1 MVTSRLGHQGFLLAL
16 LASALLLGGCDRAA
30 DNGTET
36 DDKAAGRENV
46 EAMSR
51 EHAEDTTE
59 PSPAAERAPTR
70 AVISDPRLPYAEVNN
85 ELVYGYFSAP
95 ADVFEPLPALIV
107 IHEWWGLNDN
117 VRAMADRLAAE
128 GYMVLAVDLYAGKIA
143 ETPEEARQL
152 MLGVVEDPDSAREN
166 LRMAWDFL
174 DTAGAPRIGSLGWCF
189 GGAWSLNSA
198 ELLGDDLDAAVIYYG
213 QVTDDEERLAAV
225 TAPVLGLFAAEDS
238 GIKVDSV
245 NAFREALDRL
255 RKHNEIHIYPGVG
268 HAFANPTGR
277 NYNAEAAQDAWAK
290 TLDFLGRYMS
300 SGGESPTGS

>member
-1 MVTSRLGHQGFLLAL
+1 MVTVRLGHQELFLAL
-16 LASALLLGGCDRAA
+16 LASALLLGGCDRSA
-30 DNGTET
+30 DTS
-36 DDKAAGRENV
+36 DDADKAAGRENV

-51 EHAEDTTE
+51 EHAEDTTD
-59 PSPAAERAPTR
+59 PSPAAEQAPSR
-70 AVISDPRLPYAEVNN
+70 PVISDPKLPYAEVKN

-128 GYMVLAVDLYAGKIA
+128 GYMVLAVDLYAGKTA
-143 ETPEEARQL
+143 ETPGDARKL
-152 MLGVVEDPDSAREN
+152 MLGVVEDPDSARQN

-174 DTAGAPRIGSLGWCF
+174 NTAGAPRIGSLGWCF

-198 ELLGDDLDAAVIYYG
+198 QLLGEDLDAAVIYYG
-213 QVTDDEERLAAV
+213 QVTDDEEKLGTV
-225 TAPVLGLFAAEDS
+225 NAPILGLFAAEDS

-245 NAFREALDRL
+245 TAFRDALDRL
-255 RKHNEIHIYPGVG
+255 GKPNEIHIYPEVG

-277 NYNAEAAQDAWAK
+277 NYNAEAAQDAWVK
-290 TLDFLGRYMS
+290 TLDFLARYMS
-300 SGGESPTGS
+300 PAEESSDAS